1 MISLLNVI
9 ISFLLLVL
17 SPQLEIARQK
27 EKIIDISNKIECN
40 YQQSE
45 FLNKI

>member
-9 ISFLLLVL
+9 ISFLMLVL

-27 EKIIDISNKIECN
+27 EKILEISHKIECSYAEN
-40 YQQSE
+40 E